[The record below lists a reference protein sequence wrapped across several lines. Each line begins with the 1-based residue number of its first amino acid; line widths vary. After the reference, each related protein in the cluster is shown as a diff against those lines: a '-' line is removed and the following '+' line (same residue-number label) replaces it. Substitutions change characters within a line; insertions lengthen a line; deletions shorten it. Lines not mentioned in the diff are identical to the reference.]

1 MQYEEAMQYIHS
13 IAWTGS
19 RPGLERINEL
29 CTLMHHP
36 ERTLKYIH
44 VVGTNGKGSFCR
56 MLSEVFT
63 AAGYKT
69 GLFTSPYI
77 ETFNERM
84 QIDGEDITNDELAE
98 ITGYVKP
105 LADRM
110 TDLPTE
116 FELITAVGFEYFRRN
131 CCDVVVLEAGL
142 GGRLDSTNVIPSPE
156 LVVVTGIDYDHTAI
170 LGDTLAKIAAEKAG
184 VIKPDTT
191 VLFGE
196 GLPEAEKVIH
206 ETTRRICGEDA
217 YHRTDYTRIENPAT
231 SLDGSDFSFAPF
243 GRIHLTMLGIYQFHN
258 AANVLT
264 AIELL
269 RMKGYTIPDSAVY
282 KGMARAKW
290 KARFEILNR
299 EPLILYD
306 GAHNPQGIAA
316 ADVNI
321 RRYLTELT
329 SSGKIHLLMGVLAD
343 KDYRAMIRTLAPYA
357 AHVVTITPPSPRAL
371 DASETAAVFL
381 ENGVTAIPA
390 ETVAQGVCLAADGAK
405 REKMPLFILG
415 SLYLYGDVK
424 KALTAYLADKNI
436 KNK

>member
-1 MQYEEAMQYIHS
+1 MRYDEAMAYIHHIS
-13 IAWTGS
+13 WTGS
-19 RPGLERINEL
+19 RPGLTRIEEL
-29 CTLMHHP
+29 CEKLNHP
-36 ERTLKYIH
+36 ERGLKYIH

-56 MLSEVFT
+56 MLSSVLT

-84 QIDGEDITNDELAE
+84 QIDGENIGNDELAA

-105 LADRM
+105 FADTM
-110 TDLPTE
+110 ADPPTE

-131 CCDVVVLEAGL
+131 RCDVVVLEAGL

-156 LVVVTGIDYDHTAI
+156 LVVVTGIDYDHMAI

-184 VIKPDTT
+184 VIKKGTM

-196 GLPEAEKVIH
+196 GAPEAETVIR
-206 ETTRRICGEDA
+206 EAAERICGTDA
-217 YHRTDYTRIENPAT
+217 YHRTDYGRIGCFTT
-231 SLDGSDFSFAPF
+231 SLDGTTFSFAPF
-243 GRIHLTMLGIYQFHN
+243 GEIRLSMLGLYQLHN

-269 RMKGYTIPDSAVY
+269 RGKGYAIPDAAVHS
-282 KGMARAKW
+282 GLAAAKW
-290 KARFEILNR
+290 KARFEILSHD
-299 EPLILYD
+299 PLILYD

-316 ADVNI
+316 AEENI
-321 RRYLTELT
+321 RRYLAPLT
-329 SSGKIHLLMGVLAD
+329 QSGRVQLLMGVLAD
-343 KDYRAMIRTLAPYA
+343 KDYRVMIRTLSPYS

-371 DASETAAVFL
+371 DAAMTAVIFRENDVAAEPAKSVEEGVRLAV
-381 ENGVTAIPA
+381 EMAR
-390 ETVAQGVCLAADGAK
+390 K
-405 REKMPLFILG
+405 EKIPLFILG

-424 KALTAYLADKNI
+424 KALAAIPDLA
-436 KNK
+436 